1 MHEGL
6 SFIHSFLSIELQ
18 RSVITIRPGTHQEL
32 DKLAAK
38 HLLFFSENQTKTV
51 TTILNSIRQ
60 PPCAYRQQRITILI
74 RQNRANALLK
84 DASTSV
90 GQ

>member
-18 RSVITIRPGTHQEL
+18 RSVITIRPGTHREL

-38 HLLFFSENQTKTV
+38 HLLFFCEKAEQSKCSAEGRFYYRNITF
-51 TTILNSIRQ
+51 LEYYYASIQHYVMTMAKRLQ
-60 PPCAYRQQRITILI
+60 IP
-74 RQNRANALLK
+74 
-84 DASTSV
+84 
-90 GQ
+90 